1 MHQNSLLHMLALHL
15 HLLSVFFGFRPK
27 NVFLTILSDA
37 TKMPLLHR
45 LDAVRHNDAEAI
57 PERCILFVSKAMPF
71 HGWTWMLIFG
81 QYARLAVVTG
91 ANKGVGLEVCRQ
103 LALQGVTVILTA
115 RDEKRGKD
123 ATETLR
129 RESQLPNIIFHQLDV
144 RDDDGVTSLAWYI
157 KNRYG
162 KLDILVS
169 CSLLLFSY

>member
-1 MHQNSLLHMLALHL
+1 MLELHL
-15 HLLSVFFGFRPK
+15 HLLTVFVFWFHPK
-27 NVFLTILSDA
+27 KVFLTALSDA

-45 LDAVRHNDAEAI
+45 LDAEKNDDAEVI
-57 PERCILFVSKAMPF
+57 PERWFLFVSKAMLF

-81 QYARLAVVTG
+81 QYVRLAVVTG
-91 ANKGVGLEVCRQ
+91 ANKGVGLEICHQ

-123 ATETLR
+123 ATQTLR

-144 RDDDGVTSLAWYI
+144 TDDNSVTSLAWYI

-162 KLDILVS
+162 KLDILVN

>member
-1 MHQNSLLHMLALHL
+1 
-15 HLLSVFFGFRPK
+15 
-27 NVFLTILSDA
+27 
-37 TKMPLLHR
+37 
-45 LDAVRHNDAEAI
+45 
-57 PERCILFVSKAMPF
+57 
-71 HGWTWMLIFG
+71 
-81 QYARLAVVTG
+81 VVTG